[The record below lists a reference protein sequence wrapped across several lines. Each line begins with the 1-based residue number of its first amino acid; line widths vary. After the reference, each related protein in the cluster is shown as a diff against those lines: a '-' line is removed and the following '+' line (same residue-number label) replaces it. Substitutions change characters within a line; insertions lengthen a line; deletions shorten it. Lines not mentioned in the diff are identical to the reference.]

1 MNNEKLEAMADALWP
16 LFRTRMEAE
25 YIVKKYAITSSKDG
39 RVGKAYIPELDYLV
53 ALYRARGEVR
63 HSILDPSGK
72 IRVDRLHDKDR
83 PCYCVCASGTLES
96 GEFVDSLIVPS
107 KTIMHYD
114 VGCGITMKYDYRSTR
129 AMASYVGG
137 LLDHNGE
144 KLRGSASCYTF
155 NLAKPITKE
164 IIKYTRREWQ
174 SMTQEE
180 RDRRIVSYEHMM
192 ETLDI
197 LEQGQVLVNQ
207 QVDMWRVLIDRE
219 GKEYTHAE
227 ATQMHPASFERI
239 LPKKIVP
246 TWMGDE
252 V

>member
-1 MNNEKLEAMADALWP
+1 MSNDKLNAMADALWP
-16 LFRTRMEAE
+16 LFKTRLEAE
-25 YIVKKYAITSSKDG
+25 YKLKRYAPPVSRDAK
-39 RVGKAYIPELDYLV
+39 VGKSYLPELDYLV

-63 HSILDPSGK
+63 HSVLDPTGK
-72 IRVDRLHDKDR
+72 VKVDRLHDKDR
-83 PCYCVCASGTLES
+83 PCYCVSASGTLES

-114 VGCGITMKYDYRSTR
+114 VGCGVTMKYDYRATR
-129 AMASYVGG
+129 AMTAYVGG
-137 LLDHNGE
+137 LLAHNGE

-155 NLAKPITKE
+155 NLAKPIDHEVIT
-164 IIKYTRREWQ
+164 YTRREWHN
-174 SMTQEE
+174 MTQEE
-180 RDRRIVSYEHMM
+180 RDRRIVSYAHMM

-207 QVDMWRVLIDRE
+207 QVDMWRVLIDRD
-219 GKEYTHAE
+219 GRHYTHAE
-227 ATQMHPASFERI
+227 AMQIHPASFERI

-246 TWMGDE
+246 TWMGDD

>member
-1 MNNEKLEAMADALWP
+1 MNNEKLNAMVDALWP
-16 LFRTRMEAE
+16 LLRARIESE
-25 YIVKKYAITSSKDG
+25 YVVKRYVQSKKDDK
-39 RVGKAYIPELDYLV
+39 VGKSYLPELDYLV

-72 IRVDRLHDKDR
+72 IKVDRLHDKDR
-83 PCYCVCASGTLES
+83 PCYCVSASGTMES
-96 GEFVDSLIVPS
+96 GEFVDKLIVPS

-114 VGCGITMKYDYRSTR
+114 VGCGITMKNDYRSTR

-144 KLRGSASCYTF
+144 KLFGSASCYAF

-164 IIKYTRREWQ
+164 IITYTRREWQ
-174 SMTQEE
+174 GMTEAE
-180 RDRRIVSYEHMM
+180 RSKRIVSYDHMM

-207 QVDMWRVLIDRE
+207 QVDMWRVLVDRD
-219 GKEYTHAE
+219 GREYTHAE
-227 ATQMHPASFERI
+227 ATKMHPASFERI
-239 LPKKIVP
+239 LPRKIVP
-246 TWMGDE
+246 TWMGDD